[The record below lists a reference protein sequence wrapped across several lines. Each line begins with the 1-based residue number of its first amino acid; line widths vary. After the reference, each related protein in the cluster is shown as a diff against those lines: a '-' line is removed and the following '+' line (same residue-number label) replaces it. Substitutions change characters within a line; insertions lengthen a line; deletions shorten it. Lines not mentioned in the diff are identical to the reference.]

1 MGRRPGGLL
10 VVRIDGQR
18 TRRERW
24 RSRLQLRAGI
34 RFGVELVDVEL
45 RQPRFQLR
53 IFRVHLRLRLVRLGL
68 ELRIVI
74 LWFGP
79 SRRGQLG
86 YRGGRDGRLL
96 DPLPGGG

>member
-1 MGRRPGGLL
+1 ML
-10 VVRIDGQR
+10 VVGIDGQR
-18 TRRERW
+18 ARRERW
-24 RSRLQLRAGI
+24 RIQLQLRAGR

-53 IFRVHLRLRLVRLGL
+53 IFRVHLRLRLVQLGL
-68 ELRIVI
+68 GLRIELRIVI

-96 DPLPGGG
+96 DPLPDGG